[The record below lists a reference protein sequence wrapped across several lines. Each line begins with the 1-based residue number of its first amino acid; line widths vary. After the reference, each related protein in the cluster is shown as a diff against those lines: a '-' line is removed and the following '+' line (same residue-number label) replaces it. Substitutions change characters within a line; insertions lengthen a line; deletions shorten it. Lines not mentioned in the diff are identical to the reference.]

1 AVRGGLSTRRPAG
14 LRAGGPPGDAGGRAV
29 RAGGEPE
36 PAPEQPDPGAEPDGD
51 GPGLRRVHPRAG
63 GERAE
68 AGRRVFNVV
77 LMLRVRT
84 DGGRP
89 PGPRGAIGARVAILT
104 RSVRTTLKT
113 GHFAFN
119 TTTATASLLAA
130 RSSSGTSFPPGDTI
144 TLR

>member
-1 AVRGGLSTRRPAG
+1 
-14 LRAGGPPGDAGGRAV
+14 
-29 RAGGEPE
+29 
-36 PAPEQPDPGAEPDGD
+36 EPDGD

-68 AGRRVFNVV
+68 AGRRVVNVV
-77 LMLRVRT
+77 LTLRVRT
-84 DGGRP
+84 EGGRP

-104 RSVRTTLKT
+104 RSVRTTLTT

-144 TLR
+144 TLRLSPSRSAHSAGGTSRPSSRSTWVRFGSRVM